1 MARYD
6 LSGTEWRLIS
16 PLLPN
21 KPRGVARV
29 DDRRVVNGIFY
40 LLRTGSPWRDLPERY
55 GPYTTVYNRL
65 NCWAK
70 AGVWLQ
76 IFETLAARSQSL
88 QLIDSSII
96 RAHQHAAGG
105 KKGARISGAKKLRR
119 SRMRTPSL
127 SGCSPLQ
134 YWTSRG

>member
-1 MARYD
+1 MASYD
-6 LSGTEWRLIS
+6 LSETEWRLIS

-40 LLRTGSPWRDLPERY
+40 VLRTGSPWRDLPERY
-55 GPYTTVYNRL
+55 WPYTTVYNRY
-65 NCWAK
+65 NRWVK
-70 AGVWLQ
+70 AGVWLH
-76 IFETLAARSQSL
+76 IFETLAARSPQSL

-105 KKGARISGAKKLRR
+105 KKGARI
-119 SRMRTPSL
+119 TPSAAL
-127 SGCSPLQ
+127 VED
-134 YWTSRG
+134 